1 MSDGV
6 LVGRMY
12 RPQDTRPK
20 GAVAKLGEE
29 VIWGVF
35 FPVLKRSQKRRTS
48 LELTNPKRRSE
59 ESEKPDAE
67 VVPL

>member
-29 VIWGVF
+29 VIWGG
-35 FPVLKRSQKRRTS
+35 VLSGIEAFAKAPDKFGIDQSKASERR
-48 LELTNPKRRSE
+48 
-59 ESEKPDAE
+59 
-67 VVPL
+67 V